1 MNNWNNY
8 LNWGNTTPVSPQMGL
23 TQGYVP
29 PSIPPIMPLTPAMQD
44 PTASMAAWNPMGPP
58 QVRNFA
64 APISPFSPIDVDA
77 LTASTPFTSAPS
89 NADISA
95 QMAGAGLGTDP
106 KSSGVLD
113 WMKSSGLLG
122 STDKN
127 GLRTDGWGGL
137 ALGGLSAASNMFMG
151 MQQYKMAKETLANS
165 KAQFERNFEAQKT
178 TTNSALEDRQRARVA
193 SNSGAYESVG
203 SYMDRNKVR

>member
-8 LNWGNTTPVSPQMGL
+8 SNWGNTTPVSPQMGL
-23 TQGYVP
+23 TQGYVS
-29 PSIPPIMPLTPAMQD
+29 PSIPPATPLYSNMQD
-44 PTASMAAWNPMGPP
+44 PATSIPAWNPMGPF
-58 QVRNFA
+58 QVQNFD
-64 APISPFSPIDVDA
+64 APISPLSFSN
-77 LTASTPFTSAPS
+77 LNNSA
-89 NADISA
+89 ISA
-95 QMAGAGLGTDP
+95 QTYNTSLNNFGSPTNLDP
-106 KSSGVLD
+106 KSSSMLD
-113 WMKSSGLLG
+113 LMKSSGFLAT
-122 STDKN
+122 TDKN